1 MLVTS
6 MPNEEV
12 KPSSVQRRAQWRRR
26 NMIKNPILRKD
37 DGRLDGRSFVLVS
50 MPSKFPTGDVRIMC
64 GSVLSRIALGP
75 APFISMERQ
84 TVSRTKDWHTC
95 CGLCAASQE

>member
-1 MLVTS
+1 MAEPDDYPS
-6 MPNEEV
+6 MAEACAP
-12 KPSSVQRRAQWRRR
+12 
-26 NMIKNPILRKD
+26 
-37 DGRLDGRSFVLVS
+37 S

-64 GSVLSRIALGP
+64 GSVLSLIALGP